1 MRYFRKT
8 DPKALILTLLVHVL
22 LILLLF
28 ILKLTA
34 PERPAD
40 PEEGIPVM
48 LGNMEQAGGMDEPD
62 MSQSATASAEQASS
76 TASEISP
83 APSEKPSQPTPKPTA
98 SETPK
103 PKPAEKL
110 ITQKE
115 KSAALPSDDKQ
126 KALAEQQRKAAEQ
139 ERRALAEQQRKAAE
153 QKRLAEQEAARKKQE
168 AARKAEE
175 ERQAKARAEAARKA
189 EAERQAAAKAKA
201 LVSGK
206 FGAGQ
211 GNGNRGTTTDQGT
224 QGTPM
229 GNSSTGAMQGNGARG
244 NANVPNRKLVGPD
257 PYAAYPGQEEGNVTV
272 RITVNAAGQ
281 VTSAAILPSQTNTS
295 DARLR
300 NAALTAARKARFN
313 AVSGA
318 ANVQGTITFRFRL
331 R

>member
-115 KSAALPSDDKQ
+115 KSAALPSDNKQ
-126 KALAEQQRKAAEQ
+126 K
-139 ERRALAEQQRKAAE
+139 ALAEQQRKAAE

-211 GNGNRGTTTDQGT
+211 GNGNRGTTTGQGT
-224 QGTPM
+224 QGTPT

>member
-28 ILKLTA
+28 FLKLTA

-48 LGNMEQAGGMDEPD
+48 LGHMEQAGGMDEPD

-115 KSAALPSDDKQ
+115 KSAALPSDNKQ
-126 KALAEQQRKAAEQ
+126 K
-139 ERRALAEQQRKAAE
+139 ALAEQQRKAAE

-211 GNGNRGTTTDQGT
+211 GNGNRGTTTGQGT
-224 QGTPM
+224 QGTPT

>member
-115 KSAALPSDDKQ
+115 KSAALPSDNKQ
-126 KALAEQQRKAAEQ
+126 K
-139 ERRALAEQQRKAAE
+139 ALAEQQRKAAE

-206 FGAGQ
+206 FGADQ
-211 GNGNRGTTTDQGT
+211 GNGNRGTTTGQGT
-224 QGTPM
+224 QGTPT